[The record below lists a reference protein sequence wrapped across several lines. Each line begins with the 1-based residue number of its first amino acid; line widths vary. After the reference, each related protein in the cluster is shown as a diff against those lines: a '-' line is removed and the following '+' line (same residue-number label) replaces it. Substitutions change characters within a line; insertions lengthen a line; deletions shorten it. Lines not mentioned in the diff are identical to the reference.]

1 MAIDINKHE
10 VDIDILFKQNE
21 NDLSS
26 IKELY
31 RKLKELEQ
39 KIIQIK
45 YIDSNLADK
54 LKKDYEKLKRIILD
68 ENIQAE
74 LTNSINEINTQLNND
89 INEINSQLDTKAS
102 KKEIFTMS
110 NMGQDIREAMTG
122 GSVAVVGVN
131 AILEEN
137 IVDNQVTPIKTS
149 FMEETSK
156 SSNLFNYKTV
166 TLGKYLSASSGG
178 ERENVDY
185 LYSDFVKVENGENIS
200 LTECYNTI
208 VTYYNTNKEFVSG
221 ESIGNNP
228 NGKTINITNNG
239 YIRVSLR
246 YLNMSGVTEYD
257 YTKFAICKGNTA
269 TYEPYGSK
277 IKLKDEY
284 IQDVIDNI
292 TELKK
297 INKNK
302 NYIVVAKKGGD
313 YNNLTEAVTNAN
325 GTEIIVVMPGVYEN
339 EVVEAWGKTIYVI
352 GISKTDCIIKNSTG
366 DYHTPPLE
374 ASSGLFKNLTIIHE
388 KKTNTTGINGYAV
401 HIEDNDTAN
410 KNLVFENC
418 YIESQN
424 NWGIGMGMRGGCY
437 VEFNKCDLVGNDN
450 SHGGL
455 FFHDSAIDE
464 YLGKQT
470 IRCIDTNIFSIG
482 TNTNDLKIQSQCKD
496 GSTVNVEFIRTNVR
510 NITNG
515 KQTKVFLNDN
525 NGVYTNVA
533 NIEDLTNFN
542 LSKSS
547 YGNSMEILNY

>member
-1 MAIDINKHE
+1 MTKLNTTR
-10 VDIDILFKQNE
+10 LNE
-21 NDLSS
+21 LP
-26 IKELY
+26 IKT
-31 RKLKELEQ
+31 
-39 KIIQIK
+39 
-45 YIDSNLADK
+45 
-54 LKKDYEKLKRIILD
+54 ILD
-68 ENIQAE
+68 DDDYVVISGRGTKKIKAKDITKDIEKKAADLEEKTTE
-74 LTNSINEINTQLNND
+74 LG
-89 INEINSQLDTKAS
+89 SQLDTKAS
-102 KKEIFTMS
+102 KKEIFTMA
-110 NMGQDIREAMTG
+110 NMGQDIKEAMTG
-122 GSVAVVGVN
+122 GSVAVVGKN
-131 AILEEN
+131 TILEEN
-137 IVDNQVTPIKTS
+137 IVDKQVTPIKTS
-149 FMEETSK
+149 FMEETYK

-166 TLGKYLSASSGG
+166 TLGKFLSASSGE
-178 ERENVDY
+178 ERESADY

-200 LTECYNTI
+200 LTKCYNAI
-208 VTYYNTNKEFVSG
+208 VTYYDINKEFLNG
-221 ESIGNNP
+221 ESIGNNLS
-228 NGKTINITNNG
+228 GKTINITNNG

-246 YLNMSGVTEYD
+246 YLNISGVTEYD
-257 YTKFAICKGNTA
+257 YTKFAICKGDTA

-284 IQDVIDNI
+284 IQDVIDDI

-313 YNNLTEAVTNAN
+313 YNNLTEAVLKSSN
-325 GTEIIVVMPGVYEN
+325 GDIILIMPGVYEN
-339 EVVEAWGKTIYVI
+339 EQVEAWGKTIYII

-366 DYHTPPLE
+366 AYHTPPLE

-388 KKTNTTGINGYAV
+388 KKTNTTGVNGYAI

-424 NWGIGMGMRGGCY
+424 NWAIGMGMRGGCY

-464 YLGKQT
+464 YLGEQT

-482 TNTNDLKIQSQCKD
+482 TNTSELKIQSQCKD
-496 GSTVNVEFIRTNVR
+496 GSTVKVEFIRTNVR

-525 NGVYTNVA
+525 NGVYTSVS

-542 LSKSS
+542 LSKGS
-547 YGNSMEILNY
+547 YGNSMLDLNYI

>member
-1 MAIDINKHE
+1 MVRKTVDEAIKKLRAAWTGKEVRDRMADTIEAINDEVIDTTS
-10 VDIDILFKQNE
+10 KQEKLNTKF
-21 NDLSS
+21 NDLIINAGNSNA
-26 IKELY
+26 EVATA
-31 RKLKELEQ
+31 RKGHATVG
-39 KIIQIK
+39 
-45 YIDSNLADK
+45 D
-54 LKKDYEKLKRIILD
+54 RLD
-68 ENIQAE
+68 EF
-74 LTNSINEINTQLNND
+74 D
-89 INEINSQLDTKAS
+89 SQLDTKANLNTVFS
-102 KKEIFTMS
+102 MA
-110 NMGQDIREAMTG
+110 NMGQDVKEAMTG

-131 AILEEN
+131 AILTEN

-149 FMEETSK
+149 FMEETFK
-156 SSNLFNYKTV
+156 SSNLFNYKSV
-166 TLGKYLSASSGG
+166 TRGKFLSASSGE
-178 ERENVDY
+178 ERESVDY

-200 LTECYNTI
+200 LTECYNAI
-208 VTYYNTNKEFVSG
+208 VTYYDNNKEFLNG
-221 ESIGNNP
+221 ESFGNLLT
-228 NGKTINITNNG
+228 GKTLNITNNG
-239 YIRVSLR
+239 YIRVSFR
-246 YLNMSGVTEYD
+246 YINISGVTEYD
-257 YTKFAICKGNTA
+257 YTKFAICKGNSA
-269 TYEPYGSK
+269 SYEPYRSN

-284 IQDVIDNI
+284 IQDVIDDI
-292 TELKK
+292 AKLKK
-297 INKNK
+297 IGKNK
-302 NYIVVAKKGGD
+302 EYIVVAKKGGD
-313 YNNLTEAVTNAN
+313 YNNLTEAVANAN

-352 GISKTDCIIKNSTG
+352 GISKTDCVIKNSTG
-366 DYHTPPLE
+366 AYHTPPLE
-374 ASSGLFKNLTIIHE
+374 VSSGLFKNLSIIHE
-388 KKTNTTGINGYAV
+388 KNSNTTGINGYAI

-424 NWGIGMGMRGGCY
+424 NWAIGMGMRGGCY

-464 YLGKQT
+464 YLGEQT

-482 TNTNDLKIQSQCKD
+482 TNTSDLKIQSQCKD